1 MTTTALQQLLAELD
15 AAPAGCLDDV
25 RRWVRTLAME
35 MMQMQAPTLLHRT
48 MRAEC
53 EAQDDE
59 EDCDCWECP
68 NERHL
73 DPDGHLP
80 MCPQSMAHAFDVE
93 RQQLIVMEHIR
104 DEVVAKLETRDA
116 DASVG
121 HALARRTLRQTLA
134 KVQRERDLARA
145 EVERL
150 TRERDRAQDGLLAVS
165 QERNRIERETVTA
178 IAAYLRRRAGTIA
191 SSSLSRDR
199 LMQAAAAIDN
209 DEWRTK

>member
-1 MTTTALQQLLAELD
+1 MTTTLQQLLAELD

-35 MMQMQAPTLLHRT
+35 MMQMQAPTG
-48 MRAEC
+48 RAWCPHYRDCKTC
-53 EAQDDE
+53 EPAVQTYDSLVEAYEAERAQSRRLAA
-59 EDCDCWECP
+59 
-68 NERHL
+68 ER
-73 DPDGHLP
+73 D
-80 MCPQSMAHAFDVE
+80 
-93 RQQLIVMEHIR
+93 I
-104 DEVVAKLETRDA
+104 
-116 DASVG
+116 
-121 HALARRTLRQTLA
+121 ARR
-134 KVQRERDLARA
+134 DLTASLKELDSVCDDRRAARA

-165 QERNRIERETVTA
+165 KERNRIEHETVTA